1 VRLPR
6 AARPLVEPVSR
17 ADAPYHRSGAF
28 YVRLGALAAVA
39 LALLGLLALR
49 LWSLQVLQGP
59 EFAKLA
65 TQQSFRIVD
74 LPAARGA
81 IVDRKGR
88 LLAGTNGEV
97 VVAAD
102 AGVLGEL
109 DADGRWRAT
118 EDGLRQLARFGELA
132 RIPLP
137 VLVSRIERSVV
148 RSPFAPAVVLER
160 PTGPL
165 AFYVD
170 EHQRALPGLRV
181 QALPVRSYPQ
191 GGLGS
196 EFLGLLGEVSPRQ
209 LTRKTYSYAKPG
221 WVIGQ
226 SGVEATYDH
235 ELNGGFRRA
244 KLRVDSRGRIVG
256 PLLTPAGKPLPTLRL
271 TIDAKLQRAAV
282 KAVQD
287 GIGFAHAAGH
297 GDAAAGAAVVMNAK
311 TGALYALASYPSYNQ
326 LLAAHDPAYFERL
339 LHASPTSTPLLNRA
353 TQGLYPTGSTFK
365 PIVAEAALATGMIT
379 PATSLLCSGSFT
391 IGGFTFHNV
400 EAGVFSYMS
409 LPTALA
415 ESCDTW
421 FYRLGDLLYT
431 RNQGLAIQNWAHKLG
446 VGRRNRLDMPGEAR
460 GVVPTPRWL
469 KRTWN
474 QDWYEGQTI
483 NLAIGQG
490 YLAVTPLQLA
500 VAYAALANG
509 GKVVR
514 PHLARALAGKRLA
527 YPPQRRVRMTSLDA
541 IHEGLYEASH
551 SAGGTSTSI
560 FGNFYPAVS
569 GKTGTAE
576 TPYGSDHSWYASWA
590 PSDNP
595 RFVVVVLIEHGGFG
609 AQAAAPAAREIYQA
623 IFHGPKGKKTGGKAA
638 PRVTP

>member
-1 VRLPR
+1 MGLPR
-6 AARPLVEPVSR
+6 ARRPLVEPVSR
-17 ADAPYHRSGAF
+17 ADAPFHRSGAF
-28 YVRLGALAAVA
+28 YVRVGALAAVA
-39 LALLGLLALR
+39 AALLAVLALR

-59 EFAKLA
+59 QFAKLA
-65 TQQSFRIVD
+65 LQQSYRIVD

-81 IVDRKGR
+81 IVDREGR
-88 LLAGTNGEV
+88 LLAGTNGQV

-102 AGVLGEL
+102 AGLLGEL
-109 DADGRWRAT
+109 DGDGHWRAT
-118 EDGLRQLARFGELA
+118 EDGLRQLERFAELA
-132 RIPLP
+132 RVPLP
-137 VLVSRIERSVV
+137 LLVERIEHSVV
-148 RSPFAPAVVLER
+148 RSPFAPAVVLSRPNASLATYIDER
-160 PTGPL
+160 QT
-165 AFYVD
+165 AF
-170 EHQRALPGLRV
+170 PGLRV
-181 QALPVRSYPQ
+181 QWLPVRSYPQ

-209 LTRKTYSYAKPG
+209 LTRPGYSYAKPG

-226 SGVEATYDH
+226 SGVEAKYDH
-235 ELNGGFRRA
+235 PLNGGFRRA
-244 KLRVDSRGRIVG
+244 RLRVDSRGRIVG
-256 PLLTPAGKPLPTLRL
+256 PLVTPRGKPLPTLRL
-271 TIDAKLQRAAV
+271 TIDAQLQRAAV
-282 KAVQD
+282 KAVRD
-287 GIGFAHAAGH
+287 GIDFAHAAGH
-297 GDAAAGAAVVMNAK
+297 GDASAGAAVVMNAQ
-311 TGALYALASYPSYNQ
+311 TGALYALVSYPAYNQ
-326 LLAAHDPAYFERL
+326 LLAAHDPAYFQRL
-339 LHASPTSTPLLNRA
+339 LHASPAATPLLNRA
-353 TQGLYPTGSTFK
+353 TQGVYPTGSTFK

-391 IGGFTFHNV
+391 LGGFTFHNV

-409 LPTALA
+409 LPTALE

-431 RNQGLAIQNWAHKLG
+431 RNQGLAIQNWAHRLG
-446 VGRRNRLDMPGEAR
+446 LGRSNRLDMPGEAR

-469 KRTWN
+469 KRTWK
-474 QDWYEGQTI
+474 QPWYEGQTI

-500 VAYAALANG
+500 IAYAALANG

-514 PHLARALAGKRLA
+514 PHLARALAGQRLK

-541 IHEGLYEASH
+541 IHEGLYEAAH
-551 SAGGTSTSI
+551 GAGGTSTSV
-560 FGNFYPAVS
+560 FGNFYPAVA

-590 PSDNP
+590 PADNP

-623 IFHGPKGKKTGGKAA
+623 IFHGPRSGKRARRSALRDA
-638 PRVTP
+638 P